1 MPRKKTAVFVTVITA
16 LLVVMVLSV
25 AMSVHHYEKTV
36 LITLDAAGE
45 QAAENETGLAEI
57 RRQLEADKADA
68 STGTMFWNGSV
79 CVTKYRAWGG
89 RTTTYYVCPYLSAV
103 STETIGDTPKE
114 WTVSLS
120 FAMCATQGEELVNFN
135 KKFAVRD
142 IELNCR
148 AGKDAAILSAAYNDM
163 DMTDINGD
171 LLSYTFRDKEEL
183 TTDTSVYAK
192 LMMVSKKSLNQIEA
206 EAKEGTDEKDSVM
219 VNWAFRLK
227 KSRFTGSDRGM
238 RYSIYKIE
246 EENETFLEAAACPG
260 PFSVDFT
267 KPELFT
273 KKRFSF
279 DDEGRAAAVDWL
291 NELYEEKREFF
302 EDVYIHPDKYYK
314 EHHKTD
320 E

>member
-1 MPRKKTAVFVTVITA
+1 MTVITA

-57 RRQLEADKADA
+57 
-68 STGTMFWNGSV
+68 
-79 CVTKYRAWGG
+79 RAWGG

-148 AGKDAAILSAAYNDM
+148 AGKDAAILSAAY
-163 DMTDINGD
+163 
-171 LLSYTFRDKEEL
+171 TFRDKEEL

-219 VNWAFRLK
+219 VNWAFRL
-227 KSRFTGSDRGM
+227 
-238 RYSIYKIE
+238 E
-246 EENETFLEAAACPG
+246 EDGRLVNNFDGVQVEIPYTMEETN
-260 PFSVDFT
+260 D
-267 KPELFT
+267 
-273 KKRFSF
+273 
-279 DDEGRAAAVDWL
+279 
-291 NELYEEKREFF
+291 
-302 EDVYIHPDKYYK
+302 
-314 EHHKTD
+314 
-320 E
+320 

>member
-192 LMMVSKKSLNQIEA
+192 LMMVSKN
-206 EAKEGTDEKDSVM
+206 
-219 VNWAFRLK
+219 R
-227 KSRFTGSDRGM
+227 
-238 RYSIYKIE
+238 
-246 EENETFLEAAACPG
+246 
-260 PFSVDFT
+260 
-267 KPELFT
+267 
-273 KKRFSF
+273 
-279 DDEGRAAAVDWL
+279 
-291 NELYEEKREFF
+291 
-302 EDVYIHPDKYYK
+302 
-314 EHHKTD
+314 
-320 E
+320 

>member
-1 MPRKKTAVFVTVITA
+1 MSFYILLLFCGEIRKIFCVRKSLEQAYGISFAIGEYGRKENICQEKTTAVFVTVITA

-57 RRQLEADKADA
+57 RRQLEVDKADA

-192 LMMVSKKSLNQIEA
+192 LMMVSKKVA
-206 EAKEGTDEKDSVM
+206 ES
-219 VNWAFRLK
+219 N
-227 KSRFTGSDRGM
+227 
-238 RYSIYKIE
+238 
-246 EENETFLEAAACPG
+246 
-260 PFSVDFT
+260 
-267 KPELFT
+267 
-273 KKRFSF
+273 
-279 DDEGRAAAVDWL
+279 
-291 NELYEEKREFF
+291 
-302 EDVYIHPDKYYK
+302 
-314 EHHKTD
+314 
-320 E
+320 

>member
-163 DMTDINGD
+163 AV
-171 LLSYTFRDKEEL
+171 SYTHL
-183 TTDTSVYAK
+183 T
-192 LMMVSKKSLNQIEA
+192 L
-206 EAKEGTDEKDSVM
+206 
-219 VNWAFRLK
+219 
-227 KSRFTGSDRGM
+227 
-238 RYSIYKIE
+238 
-246 EENETFLEAAACPG
+246 P
-260 PFSVDFT
+260 T
-267 KPELFT
+267 K
-273 KKRFSF
+273 
-279 DDEGRAAAVDWL
+279 A
-291 NELYEEKREFF
+291 
-302 EDVYIHPDKYYK
+302 
-314 EHHKTD
+314 
-320 E
+320 

>member
-16 LLVVMVLSV
+16 LIVVMVLSV

-45 QAAENETGLAEI
+45 QAAENETGLAES

-89 RTTTYYVCPYLSAV
+89 RATTYYVCPYLSAV

-219 VNWAFRLK
+219 VNWAFRL
-227 KSRFTGSDRGM
+227 
-238 RYSIYKIE
+238 E
-246 EENETFLEAAACPG
+246 EDGRLVNNFDGVQVEIPYTMEETN
-260 PFSVDFT
+260 D
-267 KPELFT
+267 
-273 KKRFSF
+273 
-279 DDEGRAAAVDWL
+279 
-291 NELYEEKREFF
+291 
-302 EDVYIHPDKYYK
+302 
-314 EHHKTD
+314 
-320 E
+320 

>member
-135 KKFAVRD
+135 K
-142 IELNCR
+142 N
-148 AGKDAAILSAAYNDM
+148 
-163 DMTDINGD
+163 
-171 LLSYTFRDKEEL
+171 LLCEIS
-183 TTDTSVYAK
+183 
-192 LMMVSKKSLNQIEA
+192 N
-206 EAKEGTDEKDSVM
+206 
-219 VNWAFRLK
+219 
-227 KSRFTGSDRGM
+227 
-238 RYSIYKIE
+238 
-246 EENETFLEAAACPG
+246 
-260 PFSVDFT
+260 
-267 KPELFT
+267 
-273 KKRFSF
+273 
-279 DDEGRAAAVDWL
+279 
-291 NELYEEKREFF
+291 
-302 EDVYIHPDKYYK
+302 
-314 EHHKTD
+314 
-320 E
+320 